1 MQEVAERFAEP
12 KELEAEIPKESKA
25 QKTKAQ
31 RIAKREKKKKAL
43 QILVETRDQV
53 PVKGSDNIH
62 LKPTLKFFQ
71 VFVCN
76 SLLQVET

>member
-12 KELEAEIPKESKA
+12 EEVEVEISKESKA

-53 PVKGSDNIH
+53 PVKGSDYIY
-62 LKPTLKFFQ
+62 LKAAL
-71 VFVCN
+71 
-76 SLLQVET
+76 